1 MTSAYLPFFKR
12 FATKIDQLLGEETYR
27 RIENEPWMPLSIER
41 IGQSGDG
48 NPLIAMSHT
57 AVQNGDLMRDPEVV
71 FELVTPTLAEPISYR
86 QDYLGG
92 AVREVYTYDQAGRRV
107 GFRPQEKAD
116 LCRFCSVWFR
126 NLAEQDFFEAAK
138 RSAAA

>member
-1 MTSAYLPFFKR
+1 
-12 FATKIDQLLGEETYR
+12 
-27 RIENEPWMPLSIER
+27 
-41 IGQSGDG
+41 
-48 NPLIAMSHT
+48 
-57 AVQNGDLMRDPEVV
+57 
-71 FELVTPTLAEPISYR
+71 VTPTLAEPISYR

-92 AVREVYTYDQAGRRV
+92 AVREVYTYDATGRRV

-126 NLAEQDFFEAAK
+126 NLAEQNFFEAAK